1 MRDLG
6 KVRISEDGKVII
18 NPYPDAMT
26 NQGQK
31 ILVCDKDGELHAFS
45 FDDEDSIDSL
55 IDPKI
60 DMAIPTKSRPA
71 IGVKRV
77 VAHGNGQ
84 HIIIDRTMM
93 EAGELDIGD
102 IVYVYILKVEGERDG

>member
-1 MRDLG
+1 MRDIG
-6 KVRISEDGKVII
+6 KVRMSEDGKMII

-26 NQGQK
+26 DQGQK
-31 ILVCDKDGELHAFS
+31 ILVCNKDGELHAFS
-45 FDDEDSIDSL
+45 FDDGDSIDL
-55 IDPKI
+55 
-60 DMAIPTKSRPA
+60 AIPTKSRPA

-77 VAHGNGQ
+77 SAHGNSQ

-102 IVYVYILKVEGERDG
+102 IVYVYILKVESERDG

>member
-1 MRDLG
+1 
-6 KVRISEDGKVII
+6 
-18 NPYPDAMT
+18 MT
-26 NQGQK
+26 VQGQK
-31 ILVCDKDGELHAFS
+31 ILVCNKDGDLHAFS

-55 IDPKI
+55 LDPKI
-60 DMAIPTKSRPA
+60 DLAIPTRSRPA

-77 VAHGNGQ
+77 SAHGNSQ

-102 IVYVYILKVEGERDG
+102 IVYVYILKVDGD